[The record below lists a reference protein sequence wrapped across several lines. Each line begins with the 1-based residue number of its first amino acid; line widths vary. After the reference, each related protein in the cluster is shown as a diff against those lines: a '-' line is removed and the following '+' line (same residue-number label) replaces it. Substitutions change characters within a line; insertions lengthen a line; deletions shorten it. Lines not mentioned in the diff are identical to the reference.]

1 MMSQVSNNL
10 TGMSAAAAE
19 ARPKTLSAPTAV
31 WKPKRN
37 PWVIAI
43 TVTLATFME
52 VLDTSIANVAL
63 PHIAGGLGASQDE
76 ATWVLTSYLVANAV
90 ILPASAYFT
99 TFIGR
104 KKFYMICVVLF
115 GISSALCGLAP
126 SLPMLI
132 FFRVLQGVGGGGLAP
147 SEQAIL
153 ADTFEPAKR
162 GQAFALY
169 GLAVVFAPAIGPT
182 LGGWITD
189 NFDWRWIFFI
199 NVPVAILSLFLTSR
213 IVEDPPH
220 IVKEV
225 KRTQKEGL
233 KLDFIGFGL
242 LALGFGSLELI
253 MDKGQE
259 DDWFGSRVITTFT
272 VVCAIALVSLIAWEV
287 HEIRQKKRPILD
299 LTLFRQRNFAISF
312 VLMGILGMVLFGTT
326 VLIPQFVQSLL
337 GYTAELAGLVI
348 SPGGVMVMLM
358 MPIVGFLVSRV
369 DPRWMIVYGFS
380 ISSIALFTMLDLNT
394 GASYQHVALLRV
406 FQAAGLA
413 FLFIPINTLSYV
425 GIPMG
430 KNNDV
435 SGLTNLARN
444 IGGSMGTAFEVTV
457 LARRQQF
464 HQERLGG
471 NVALS
476 SMNLQSRVDGLGH
489 YLAQHGGK
497 VASLAQGRA
506 MAQGTLYQQLV
517 QQSTMLA
524 YLDVIKLLAIAML
537 LAVPLAFL
545 MQRPKKGGGPMGH

>member
-1 MMSQVSNNL
+1 
-10 TGMSAAAAE
+10 MSAAAAE
-19 ARPKTLSAPTAV
+19 SRPLTQSNPATA

-37 PWVIAI
+37 QWVIAL

-104 KKFYMICVVLF
+104 KKFYMICVALF
-115 GISSALCGLAP
+115 GISSAMCGLAP
-126 SLPMLI
+126 SLPLLI
-132 FFRVLQGVGGGGLAP
+132 LFRVLQGVGGGGLAP

-153 ADTFEPAKR
+153 ADTFKPEQR

-220 IVKEV
+220 IIQEV
-225 KRTQKEGL
+225 KKTQKEGL
-233 KLDFIGFGL
+233 KLDFVGFAL
-242 LALGFGSLELI
+242 LAMGFGSLEFIL
-253 MDKGQE
+253 DKGQE
-259 DDWFGSRVITTFT
+259 DDWFGSRLITWFVAICVIS
-272 VVCAIALVSLIAWEV
+272 LVTLIVWELYQ
-287 HEIRQKKRPILD
+287 IQRKKRPILD
-299 LTLFRQRNFAISF
+299 LTLFKHRNFAVSF
-312 VLMGILGMVLFGTT
+312 VLMGILGTVLFGTT

-348 SPGGVMVMLM
+348 SPGGLMVMLM

-369 DPRWMIVYGFS
+369 DPRWMIVYGFA
-380 ISSIALFTMLDLNT
+380 ISSVALFTMLDLDT
-394 GASYQHVALLRV
+394 GASYAHIAMLRV

-413 FLFIPINTLSYV
+413 FLFIPINTLSYN
-425 GIPMG
+425 GIPG
-430 KNNDV
+430 NKNNDV

-444 IGGSMGTAFEVTV
+444 IGGSVGTAFVVTI

-464 HQERLGG
+464 HQERLGSAAG
-471 NVALS
+471 LG
-476 SMNLQSRVDGLGH
+476 SMNLQNRVNGLGN
-489 YLAQHGGK
+489 YLAQHNGSTS
-497 VASLAQGRA
+497 SLAQGKLL
-506 MAQGTLYQQLV
+506 AQGSLYQQLL
-517 QQSTMLA
+517 QQSTMLG
-524 YLDVIKLLAIAML
+524 YLDVIKMLAIAML
-537 LAVPLAFL
+537 VAIPLVFL
-545 MQRPKKGGGPMGH
+545 MQRPKKGAAPVGH